1 MSLETHLSRT
11 LTTSPPQSSHL
22 TLTTPLTSHVGTS
35 YLFLAIS
42 ALHPRLQIHSYP
54 ARHWA
59 VAYVT
64 NIPSPSA
71 SSSILGLTDALS
83 GVAVR
88 AAISSDLS
96 HVRHFLS
103 LLTAALGVSESL
115 PTCLLHGLA
124 GTLYLLRLIRHW
136 VPSSAPLVSRSIVQI
151 SEHLLSSPWSCP
163 DSSSGV
169 DGELGTLTQ
178 LVLTSPPLAPRLV
191 EKLADLLRLQQDS
204 GTWPSEDAPPG
215 FASGAAGLVISL
227 LSLRPFFPSLHE
239 EIDAVLARG
248 RDFLYRSVD
257 QAPANLWDGVLGM
270 TLLRTK
276 SAFPKGPSRDHLLSR
291 CTPDSLPD
299 SSRGGADAH
308 TPPSESGSVAS
319 SYDPGAAWLRAVCD
333 RDMPRMIFYNDI

>member
-22 TLTTPLTSHVGTS
+22 TLTTPLTSHVGTA
-35 YLFLAIS
+35 YLFLATS
-42 ALHPRLQIHSYP
+42 SLHPRLQVHSYP

-64 NIPSPSA
+64 NIPSPSP
-71 SSSILGLTDALS
+71 SSPLLGLTDALS

-103 LLTAALGVSESL
+103 LLTPALSSETQL

-136 VPSSAPLVSRSIVQI
+136 VPSSAPLVSRVIVQT

-163 DSSSGV
+163 DSSSVAV

-204 GTWPSEDAPPG
+204 GIWPSEDAGPS
-215 FASGAAGLVISL
+215 FVSGAAGLVISL
-227 LSLRPFFPSLHE
+227 LSLRPFFPSLQK
-239 EIDAVLARG
+239 EIDACLARG
-248 RDFLYRSVD
+248 RDFLARSAD
-257 QAPANLWDGVLGM
+257 QAPANLWDGILGM
-270 TLLRTK
+270 TL
-276 SAFPKGPSRDHLLSR
+276 AFPKGPSRDHLLSR
-291 CTPDSLPD
+291 CAPDSLPD
-299 SSRGGADAH
+299 SSRGGLDTH

-333 RDMPRMIFYNDI
+333 RDVPRMIFYNDI